1 MATFTNFTC
10 VSSSTPLPS
19 SLSSV
24 PLSPSEILPQLCL
37 TSGHVIVII
46 NSSDPLGT
54 NTSIREHAHDIRN
67 FISQSLLKVHC
78 IWVNPPLQSDDDSSS
93 DSDDE
98 DENFTFFKS
107 LLGADCCSQ
116 CESFALL
123 SVLKRITMSPH
134 DPSTLPPKPPKSEPS
149 PPSTL
154 SDAFLQTYL
163 QTHISIKTSQALLKL
178 AKNEIHRRRTLSL
191 SGSRVLPKN
200 EVIKGS
206 LTLGSAVPVKAE
218 FDDGDVQNWT
228 GEEKEK
234 YYDLRAEAMRQVTVK
249 RKKKNVDDDEDDD
262 AEVKKQKVRV

>member
-1 MATFTNFTC
+1 
-10 VSSSTPLPS
+10 
-19 SLSSV
+19 
-24 PLSPSEILPQLCL
+24 
-37 TSGHVIVII
+37 
-46 NSSDPLGT
+46 
-54 NTSIREHAHDIRN
+54 
-67 FISQSLLKVHC
+67 
-78 IWVNPPLQSDDDSSS
+78 
-93 DSDDE
+93 
-98 DENFTFFKS
+98 
-107 LLGADCCSQ
+107 
-116 CESFALL
+116 
-123 SVLKRITMSPH
+123 MSPH